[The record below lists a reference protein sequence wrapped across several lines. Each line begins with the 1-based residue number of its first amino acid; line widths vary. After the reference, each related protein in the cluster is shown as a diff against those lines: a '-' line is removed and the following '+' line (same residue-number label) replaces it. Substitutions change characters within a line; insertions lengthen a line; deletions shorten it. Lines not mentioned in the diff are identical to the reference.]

1 MWEMSSEPF
10 FSSGPFADT
19 AKTIDEF
26 GSNLYAGHYF
36 ETTVKHQQEL
46 LEEYEKVLLSE
57 DSSLIRKKKE
67 ELNMCEGM
75 LALAIQMFGSLN
87 EYVQ

>member
-1 MWEMSSEPF
+1 MSSEPF
-10 FSSGPFADT
+10 FKSGPFAAA

-36 ETTVKHQQEL
+36 ETTVIHQQEL

-57 DSSLIRKKKE
+57 DKSLIRKKKE
-67 ELNMCEGM
+67 ELNMCENM
-75 LALAIQMFGSLN
+75 LVLATQMFNDLN
-87 EYVQ
+87 EYAQ

>member
-1 MWEMSSEPF
+1 MSSEPF
-10 FSSGPFADT
+10 FKSGPFADA